1 MSDHSLNVLIVE
13 DWEDD
18 MLLTLRELRR
28 GGYSIHSLRVE
39 TEVEMRSAL
48 EQQRWDIV
56 IADYTL
62 PSFSAPAALKLLQQ
76 MHRDL
81 PFIIVSGTIGEET
94 AVEAMR
100 SGAHDY
106 IIKGNLARLLPA
118 VERELREAQDRKK
131 RHETERALRDSEA
144 ALRDSQQE
152 YQALAEASPVGIFRM
167 DAQGNCVYVNRQW
180 CQMTGMLL
188 EQALQQNWSRA
199 LHPEDT
205 QLILATW
212 QQALQAELPFR
223 LEFRIQRPDR
233 SIIWV
238 FAQALPQHRNGTE
251 LLGYIGTMTDISDRK
266 QAEQKIREQA
276 DLIDIAS
283 DAIFVR
289 DLNNNITFWNRGAER
304 LYGWTTAEVLGRNSD
319 LKLSPKNTTTETEI
333 FQAVIQ
339 QGEWQGELYRINQ
352 IGQEVIVATRC
363 TLVRDDAGEARSIL
377 TVDTDV
383 TEKKR
388 LESQFLRAQ
397 RLESLGTLASGIAHD
412 FNNILTPILGIAQL
426 LPMRLPDLDD
436 RNQQM
441 LRIVA
446 DSAKRGAE
454 LVKQIVVF
462 ARGGD
467 GKRIPLQISHL
478 LSEIVQMAH
487 QTFPKDIEIRANLN
501 PQESWLVSADATHL
515 HQVFMNL
522 AVNARDAMPDGG
534 ILSFSSEQ
542 VVIDAAFAKRNL
554 EAIPGDYLLIT
565 VSDTGT
571 GIPTELLERIFEPFF
586 TTKEVGKGTG
596 LGLST
601 ILGIVKNHEGFVKVC
616 SEVGQGS
623 QFKVY
628 LPMIQYTAP
637 GPIAQSSVLP
647 GRNELILI
655 VEDEPSIQ
663 QVLKISL
670 EDCNYRTLTANNGLE
685 AIAHYQAHQQDHQQD
700 IQVVLMDMM
709 MPTLDGLSAIQ
720 RIKALNPAVKVIAMS
735 GLASNRQVVETI
747 GDQTI
752 KAFLPK
758 PYTTQ
763 ELLETLHRILHEP
776 RSSDG

>member
-1 MSDHSLNVLIVE
+1 MNDSLRVLIVE
-13 DWEDD
+13 DSEDD

-28 GGYSIHSLRVE
+28 GGYRMHSVRVE
-39 TEVEMRSAL
+39 TAAEMQLAL
-48 EQQRWDIV
+48 QEQCWDIV

-62 PSFSAPAALKLLQQ
+62 PNFSAPAALKLLQQ
-76 MHRDL
+76 MQRDL

-118 VERELREAQDRKK
+118 VERELREAQDRQK
-131 RHETERALRDSEA
+131 RHQAERALRDSEA
-144 ALRDSQQE
+144 ALRDSQQQ
-152 YQALAEASPVGIFRM
+152 YQALSEASPVGIFRTN
-167 DAQGNCVYVNRQW
+167 AEGHCVYVNWQW
-180 CQMTGMLL
+180 CKMTGRSF
-188 EQALQQNWSRA
+188 EQTLQ
-199 LHPEDT
+199 EDWLT
-205 QLILATW
+205 SVHSDDRVWVMDQW
-212 QQALQAELPFR
+212 QQSLQAGLSFR
-223 LEFRIQRPDR
+223 IECRIQRPDR
-233 SIIWV
+233 SILWV
-238 FAQALPQHRNGTE
+238 FGQALPERNGETVV
-251 LLGYIGTMTDISDRK
+251 GYIGTITDISDRR

-289 DLNNNITFWNRGAER
+289 NLNHQITFWNRGAER
-304 LYGWTTAEVLGRNSD
+304 LYGWTPSEILDQTADLGFS
-319 LKLSPKNTTTETEI
+319 LKNTTPDSEI

-339 QGEWQGELYRINQ
+339 QGEWQGELYRINKT
-352 IGQEVIVATRC
+352 GQEVIVATRC

-436 RNQQM
+436 RNRQM

-446 DSAKRGAE
+446 ESAKRGAE

-462 ARGGD
+462 ARGGE

-501 PQESWLVSADATHL
+501 PQEPWLVSADATHL

-571 GIPTELLERIFEPFF
+571 GILPELLERIFEPFF

-637 GPIAQSSVLP
+637 GPIAQSSVLH

-685 AIAHYQAHQQDHQQD
+685 AIAHYQAHQQDHPQD

>member
-13 DWEDD
+13 DSEDD

-28 GGYSIHSLRVE
+28 GGYSITSLRVE
-39 TEVEMRSAL
+39 TETEMRSAL
-48 EQQRWDIV
+48 VRQRWDII

-62 PSFSAPAALKLLQQ
+62 PYFSAPAALKLLQEMQ
-76 MHRDL
+76 QDL

-94 AVEAMR
+94 AVDAMR

-118 VERELREAQDRKK
+118 VERELREAQDRQR
-131 RHETERALRDSEA
+131 RHEAERALRDSEA
-144 ALRDSQQE
+144 ALRDSQQQ

-167 DAQGNCVYVNRQW
+167 DPDGNCVYVNLQW
-180 CQMTGMLL
+180 CKMTGMSSD
-188 EQALQQNWSRA
+188 QALQQNWSLV
-199 LHPEDT
+199 LHPEDRE
-205 QLILATW
+205 LVLNHW
-212 QQALQAELPFR
+212 QQATQIGLPFR

-233 SIIWV
+233 TVIWV
-238 FAQALPQHRNGTE
+238 FGQALPQHRNGTE

-266 QAEQKIREQA
+266 QSEQKIREQA

-304 LYGWTTAEVLGRNSD
+304 LYGWTTAEILGQNAD
-319 LKLSPKNTTTETEI
+319 LGLSPKSTTTESDI
-333 FQAVIQ
+333 FQLVIH
-339 QGEWQGELYRINQ
+339 QGKWQGELYRINKR
-352 IGQEVIVATRC
+352 GKEVIVATRC
-363 TLVRDDAGEARSIL
+363 TLVRDDHGDARSIL
-377 TVDTDV
+377 TVDTDI
-383 TEKKR
+383 TEQKR

-397 RLESLGTLASGIAHD
+397 RLESLGILASGIAHD
-412 FNNILTPILGIAQL
+412 FNNILTPILGISQL

-436 RNQQM
+436 RNKQM
-441 LRIVA
+441 LRIVS
-446 DSAKRGAE
+446 DNAKRGAE

-467 GKRIPLQISHL
+467 GQRLPIQLSPL
-478 LSEIVQMAH
+478 LSEIVQMAR
-487 QTFPKDIEIRANLN
+487 QTFPKDIEVRSELN
-501 PQESWLVSADATHL
+501 AQEPGLVSADATHL

-534 ILSFSSEQ
+534 ILIFSCEQ
-542 VVIDAAFAKRNL
+542 VVIDTAFAKRNL
-554 EAIPGDYLLIT
+554 EARPGDYLLIT

-586 TTKEVGKGTG
+586 TTKDVGKGTG

-628 LPMIQYTAP
+628 LPMIDYGTTP
-637 GPIAQSSVLP
+637 PIEPVALVHGQ
-647 GRNELILI
+647 NELILI

-663 QVLKISL
+663 QVIKASL

-685 AIAHYQAHQQDHQQD
+685 AIDCYQTHYQE
-700 IQVVLMDMM
+700 IRVVLMDIM
-709 MPTLDGLSAIQ
+709 MPSLDGIATI
-720 RIKALNPAVKVIAMS
+720 RALQTINPDVKVIAMS
-735 GLASNRQVVETI
+735 GLASNRQGVEAI
-747 GDQTI
+747 GDRTV

-758 PYTTQ
+758 PYTTK
-763 ELLETLHRILHEP
+763 ELLDTLHGILH
-776 RSSDG
+776 GT